1 MLLINTPVAATF
13 NTTTTPNFLLCSTT
27 RIGLD
32 SLDCFGAS
40 THFLLFT
47 DLCQLYSVKNCQTNL
62 YF

>member
-40 THFLLFT
+40 THFLLFKE
-47 DLCQLYSVKNCQTNL
+47 LCHLYGAKNCPKNL
-62 YF
+62 SF